1 MVADYATTG
10 LTLGPHPLALARPRL
25 PEGTVSIADLERLP
39 HAARVRVGGLV
50 VARQR
55 PGTARGIVFLLLED
69 EFGTVNVVVPPD
81 LYERNR
87 LTARTEPLVMFE
99 GRLERLPMAGGA
111 INVFAKALRPLMA
124 PGEDAAQVVELAER
138 RTAARAAA
146 LAAAAGPDRALAGS
160 AAVAAAGGVDPATGI
175 ADFRGVAPAV
185 QSFASGR
192 RR

>member
-1 MVADYATTG
+1 
-10 LTLGPHPLALARPRL
+10 
-25 PEGTVSIADLERLP
+25 
-39 HAARVRVGGLV
+39 
-50 VARQR
+50 
-55 PGTARGIVFLLLED
+55 
-69 EFGTVNVVVPPD
+69 
-81 LYERNR
+81 
-87 LTARTEPLVMFE
+87 
-99 GRLERLPMAGGA
+99 
-111 INVFAKALRPLMA
+111 MA